1 MSSLDSTTAAR
12 HESLPLIGLRVVE
25 LANGKTDMAGRM
37 LADLGAEVILVEPP
51 QGLAVRRQAPLHQGV
66 SLYFATH
73 HANKS
78 SLVLDLDGA
87 EGRSR
92 FDRLLASADL
102 LIDGSAPGYLAG
114 QGFAADE
121 LLQRHPRLTLLSV
134 SDFGLSGPYRDFQ
147 ASSAV
152 HTAMAGVLC
161 RSGKPGLAPL
171 LPPGALALESAAVQQ
186 AWVAL
191 LGHWQCLQ
199 RGVGDHLDFSIYE
212 TIAQVMDPA
221 LGVTGS
227 AQAGKSALD
236 STPHGRPPAVP
247 LYPILPCKDGHV
259 RLCVLNPRQWE
270 AMRDWLGPDHEF
282 CDPAYMA
289 IGKRMMEAKR
299 INALIA
305 ELFSRYDAKELVSEG
320 QRRGVPMAAVATPAE
335 VLLDEHF
342 NARGVFIP
350 LRIDEG
356 VEGRVPAGYLEV
368 DGRRAGIRQGA
379 PGLGA
384 DNQRLLDSLAPV
396 PAGATDASAAVRS
409 RRPLEGV
416 RVLDLGVIVA
426 GAEGGRI
433 LADQGAEVIKI
444 ENRAF
449 PDGGRQS
456 QTGLPMTPS
465 IAQGHRNKQ
474 SIGINLRSERGRELF
489 KQLVAQSD
497 VVLSNF
503 KPGTLESL
511 GLGYEVLKQV
521 NPRIVM
527 MDSSALGN
535 TGPLSRSLG
544 YGPLVRASTGLA
556 SVWRYPDIPDF
567 YGDGVTI
574 YPDHLAARV
583 AAVGVLAL
591 LIRRERTSLGGTVSL
606 SQAEIFINGNAEH
619 FLRESL
625 EPGSFVAHGN
635 VSEFAAPDG
644 IYPCAGEDEWC
655 AVSVRDDHDWQRLLE
670 AIGRT
675 ELLDETGLSTM
686 AGRIARRA
694 QVDALVSEWTQRRTP
709 REVTEQLQAVG
720 IPAGFMQRLSEYR
733 DDPQF
738 KARNFIRS
746 LEHEGLPESLPT
758 ENRVVHAASIPDP
771 ELRPAPYQGEHTRI
785 IAERLLGLSMR
796 EIDELIAAGD
806 LEDMQVPAA

>member
-1 MSSLDSTTAAR
+1 MSSPDSTTVQ
-12 HESLPLIGLRVVE
+12 HESLPLAGLRVVE
-25 LANGKTDMAGRM
+25 FANGKTDMAGRM

-51 QGLAVRRQAPLHQGV
+51 QGLAARCQAPLHQGV
-66 SLYFATH
+66 SLYFASH
-73 HANKS
+73 HANKR
-78 SLVLDLDGA
+78 SLVLDLGSA
-87 EGRSR
+87 EGRSQ
-92 FDRLLASADL
+92 FDRLLASANL

-114 QGFAADE
+114 LGFTADE
-121 LLQRHPRLTLLSV
+121 LLSRYPRLTLLSV
-134 SDFGLSGPYRDFQ
+134 SDFGLTGPYRDFQ

-171 LPPGALALESAAVQQ
+171 LPPGALALESAAVQL
-186 AWVAL
+186 AWVSL
-191 LGHWQCLQ
+191 LGHWQGLR
-199 RGVGDHLDFSIYE
+199 RGAGDHLDFSIYE

-270 AMRDWLGPDHEF
+270 AMREWLGPDHEF
-282 CDPAYMA
+282 HDPAYMA

-305 ELFSRYDAKELVSEG
+305 ELFSRYDARDLVSEG
-320 QRRGVPMAAVATPAE
+320 QRRGVPMAEVATPSE
-335 VLLDEHF
+335 VLQDEHF
-342 NARGVFIP
+342 NARGVFVP
-350 LRIDEG
+350 LRIGEG
-356 VEGRVPAGYLEV
+356 VEGRVPAGYLEI

-379 PGLGA
+379 PELGA
-384 DNQRLLDSLAPV
+384 DNRLLGNLAANS
-396 PAGATDASAAVRS
+396 AGAAEASVVVRS
-409 RRPLEGV
+409 RRPLEGL

-456 QTGLPMTPS
+456 QTGSPMTPS
-465 IAQGHRNKQ
+465 IAQGHRNKL
-474 SIGINLRSERGRELF
+474 SMGINLRSDRGRELF

-535 TGPLSRSLG
+535 TGPLSKSLG

-556 SVWRYPDIPDF
+556 SLWRYPDIPDF

-583 AAVGVLAL
+583 AAVGVMAL
-591 LIRRERTSLGGTVSL
+591 LIRRERTGLGGTVSL

-635 VSEFAAPDG
+635 VCEFAAPDG

-655 AVSVRDDHDWQRLLE
+655 ALSVRDDEDWRRLLA
-670 AIGRT
+670 AIGRP
-675 ELLDETGLSTM
+675 ELLDEADLANM

-694 QVDALVSEWTQRRTP
+694 EVDALVSEWTLQHTP
-709 REVTEQLQAVG
+709 RQVTELLQAAGV
-720 IPAGFMQRLSEYR
+720 PAGFMQRLSEYR
-733 DDPQF
+733 EDPQF
-738 KARNFIRS
+738 KARDFIRS
-746 LEHEGLPESLPT
+746 LEHEGLPEPLPS
-758 ENRVVHAASIPDP
+758 ENRVVHAASMPEP
-771 ELRPAPYQGEHTRI
+771 ELRPAPYQGEHTRA
-785 IAERLLGLSMR
+785 IAGRLLGLSAQ
-796 EIDELIAAGD
+796 EIDALIAAGD
-806 LEDMQVPAA
+806 LEDMHVPAA

>member
-1 MSSLDSTTAAR
+1 MSSIDSTTVQ
-12 HESLPLIGLRVVE
+12 HESLPLAGLRVVE

-51 QGLAVRRQAPLHQGV
+51 QGLAARRQAPLHQGV
-66 SLYFATH
+66 SLYFASH
-73 HANKS
+73 HANKR
-78 SLVLDLDGA
+78 SLALDLDSA
-87 EGRSR
+87 EGRSQ
-92 FDRLLASADL
+92 FERLLASANL
-102 LIDGSAPGYLAG
+102 LIDGSAPGYLTA
-114 QGFAADE
+114 QGFTAAE
-121 LLQRHPRLTLLSV
+121 LLRRYSHLTLLSV
-134 SDFGLSGPYRDFQ
+134 SDFGLTGPYRDFQ

-152 HTAMAGVLC
+152 HTAMAGLLC

-171 LPPGALALESAAVQQ
+171 LPPGALALESAAVQL
-186 AWVAL
+186 AWVSL
-191 LGHWQCLQ
+191 LGHWQGLR
-199 RGVGDHLDFSIYE
+199 RGAGDHLDFSIYE
-212 TIAQVMDPA
+212 AIAQVMDPA

-282 CDPAYMA
+282 RDPAYMA

-305 ELFSRYDAKELVSEG
+305 ELFSRYDARELVSEG
-320 QRRGVPMAAVATPAE
+320 QRRGVPMATVATPSE
-335 VLLDEHF
+335 VLQDEHF
-342 NARGVFIP
+342 NARGVFVP
-350 LRIDEG
+350 LRIGEG
-356 VEGRVPAGYLEV
+356 VEGRVPAGYLEI
-368 DGRRAGIRQGA
+368 DGHRAGIRQGA
-379 PGLGA
+379 PELGA
-384 DNQRLLDSLAPV
+384 DNQQLLGSLAPN
-396 PAGATDASAAVRS
+396 PAGTAEASAAVRS
-409 RRPLEGV
+409 RRPLEGL

-456 QTGLPMTPS
+456 QTGSPMTPS
-465 IAQGHRNKQ
+465 IAQGHRNKL
-474 SIGINLRSERGRELF
+474 SMGINLRSDRGRELF

-535 TGPLSRSLG
+535 TGPLSKSLG

-556 SVWRYPDIPDF
+556 SLWCYPEIPDF

-591 LIRRERTSLGGTVSL
+591 LIRRERTGLGGTVSL

-625 EPGSFVAHGN
+625 ESGSFVAHGN

-655 AVSVRDDHDWQRLLE
+655 ALSVRDDEDWRRLLV
-670 AIGRT
+670 AIERP
-675 ELLDETGLSTM
+675 ELLDEAGLASM
-686 AGRIARRA
+686 AGRIARRTE
-694 QVDALVSEWTQRRTP
+694 VDVLVAEWTRRHTP
-709 REVTEQLQAVG
+709 RQVTELLQAAGV
-720 IPAGFMQRLSEYR
+720 PAGFMQRLSEYR
-733 DDPQF
+733 EDPQF
-738 KARNFIRS
+738 KARDFIRS
-746 LEHEGLPESLPT
+746 LEHEGLPEPLPT
-758 ENRVVHAASIPDP
+758 ENRVVHAASMPEP
-771 ELRPAPYQGEHTRI
+771 ELRPAPYQGEHTRA
-785 IAERLLGLSMR
+785 IAGRLLGLSAQ
-796 EIDELIAAGD
+796 EVDELIAAGD
-806 LEDMQVPAA
+806 LEDM

>member
-1 MSSLDSTTAAR
+1 MSSPNSTTVQ
-12 HESLPLIGLRVVE
+12 HESLPLVGLRVVE
-25 LANGKTDMAGRM
+25 FANGKTDMAGRI

-51 QGLAVRRQAPLHQGV
+51 QGLAVRQQAPLHHGI
-66 SLYFATH
+66 SLYFSSH
-73 HANKS
+73 HANKR
-78 SLVLDLDGA
+78 SLMLDLESA
-87 EGRSR
+87 EGRSQ
-92 FDRLLASADL
+92 FDRLLASTNL
-102 LIDGSAPGYLAG
+102 LVDGSRPGYLAQ
-114 QGFAADE
+114 QGFTVDE
-121 LLQRHPRLTLLSV
+121 LQRRHPRLTLLSV
-134 SDFGLSGPYRDFQ
+134 SDFGLTGPYRNYQ
-147 ASSAV
+147 ASNSV
-152 HTAMAGVLC
+152 HSAMAGVLC
-161 RSGKPGLAPL
+161 RSGKPGGAPL

-199 RGVGDHLDFSIYE
+199 RGVGDHLDFSIFE

-247 LYPILPCKDGHV
+247 LYPILPCRDGHV
-259 RLCVLNPRQWE
+259 RLCVLNPRQWQ

-282 CDPAYMA
+282 HDPAFMA

-305 ELFSRYDAKELVSEG
+305 EMFSRYDARELVSEG
-320 QRRGVPMAAVATPAE
+320 QQRGVPMAAVATPAE
-335 VLLDEHF
+335 VLEDGHF
-342 NARGVFIP
+342 NAREVFVP
-350 LRIDEG
+350 LRVGDGI
-356 VEGRVPAGYLEV
+356 EGRVPAGYLEV

-379 PGLGA
+379 PELGA
-384 DNQRLLDSLAPV
+384 DNQHVLGDLAPISIC
-396 PAGATDASAAVRS
+396 AAEASPVVSS
-409 RRPLEGV
+409 RRPLEGI

-426 GAEGGRI
+426 GAECGRI
-433 LADQGAEVIKI
+433 LADQGAEVIKV

-456 QTGLPMTPS
+456 QTGSPMTPS
-465 IAQGHRNKQ
+465 IAQGHRNKL
-474 SIGINLRSERGRELF
+474 SVGINLRSDRGLQLF
-489 KQLVAQSD
+489 KRLVAQSD

-503 KPGTLESL
+503 KPGTLDSL
-511 GLGYEVLKQV
+511 GLGYEVLRQI

-535 TGPLSRSLG
+535 TGPLSKSLG

-556 SVWRYPDIPDF
+556 SLWRYPDLPDF

-583 AAVGVLAL
+583 AAVGVMAL
-591 LIRRERTSLGGTVSL
+591 LIRRNRTGLGGTVSL

-625 EPGSFVAHGN
+625 EPGSFVARGN
-635 VSEFAAPDG
+635 LSEFAAPDS

-655 AVSVRDDHDWQRLLE
+655 AVSVRDDEDWQRLLV

-675 ELLDETGLSTM
+675 ELLDDAGLASM
-686 AGRIARRA
+686 AGRIARRG
-694 QVDALVSEWTQRRTP
+694 QVDALVSEWTQCHTP
-709 REVTEQLQAVG
+709 LEVTQQLQAAGV
-720 IPAGFMQRLSEYR
+720 PAGFMQRLSEYR
-733 DDPQF
+733 EDPQF
-738 KARNFIRS
+738 KARDFIRS
-746 LEHEGLPESLPT
+746 LEHEGLPEPLPT
-758 ENRVVHAASIPDP
+758 ENRIVHAASMPEP
-771 ELRPAPYQGEHTRI
+771 ELRPAPYQGEHTRTV
-785 IAERLLGLSMR
+785 AERLLGLSAQ
-796 EIDELIAAGD
+796 EVDELIAAGD
-806 LEDMQVPAA
+806 LEDMQAPAA